1 MRRKG
6 KRLREELKTPSSSKG
21 KANRMKL
28 QTGARPFRDLQTP
41 NNDNS
46 LKLNMP
52 SCMRACCV
60 NAEAKH
66 KKHLRCKTCDRNSKL
81 CECEKQ
87 MKECLMKIFN
97 SKFNQILITSGF
109 PLGGKLRTLQEK
121 LAGSNESSVMEIAKE
136 AKQVY
141 NSVTTTFSFAKDNE
155 EFGEEIIQKIYGTEF
170 AVNELF
176 EVAEILEK
184 RMESL
189 LEDYEANPTSSSSIL
204 DTVWKHLKKQFPLH
218 DLSDQRGK
226 FEKVIKNILEAQ
238 PAPENVDALD
248 IANKVFD
255 EVLAIGLNNIDENE
269 TNSTPGMEVEEFPLA
284 APEEGKFHDF
294 ECPGINHYYVAT
306 SQYYKMLLQPHQTQF
321 PKPIQNKANSVQ
333 SVEHISNPKTLEKY
347 NARKQAFKEAGKVN
361 TEKKVHEMLLFHG
374 TDAANIDSIL
384 KDGFNANFN
393 PSHKSKTQ
401 HYGRGIYVAEHPEM
415 AFHYGNIILLCKV
428 GNTSHFLPL
437 PFVLDPGGAWN
448 NGEEDIF
455 APGCSRRGAG
465 GHS

>member
-6 KRLREELKTPSSSKG
+6 KRLGEGLKTPSSSKG
-21 KANRMKL
+21 KASRMKL
-28 QTGARPFRDLQTP
+28 QMAAKPSNSKDLQTQ
-41 NNDNS
+41 
-46 LKLNMP
+46 KL
-52 SCMRACCV
+52 SD
-60 NAEAKH
+60 
-66 KKHLRCKTCDRNSKL
+66 L
-81 CECEKQ
+81 Q

-97 SKFNQILITSGF
+97 SKFNQICMTSGF
-109 PLGGKLRTLQEK
+109 PLGEKLRSLQEK
-121 LAGSNESSVMEIAKE
+121 LAGTSNSSVEDIAKE
-136 AKQVY
+136 AKDVY
-141 NSVTTTFSFAKDNE
+141 NSFTSTMSFAKDNE
-155 EFGEEIIQKIYGTEF
+155 KLGEDFFQKIYGSEF
-170 AVNELF
+170 TIDELF
-176 EVAEILEK
+176 EVSENLEK
-184 RMESL
+184 QIKSL
-189 LEDYEANPTSSSSIL
+189 LEEYEVNDTSSSIL
-204 DTVWKHLKKQFPLH
+204 DTVWKHIKEQFPIH
-218 DLSDQRGK
+218 DLTDQCGK
-226 FEKVIKNILEAQ
+226 FEKVIKYILEAQ

-415 AFHYGNIILLCKV
+415 AFHYGNIILVCKV